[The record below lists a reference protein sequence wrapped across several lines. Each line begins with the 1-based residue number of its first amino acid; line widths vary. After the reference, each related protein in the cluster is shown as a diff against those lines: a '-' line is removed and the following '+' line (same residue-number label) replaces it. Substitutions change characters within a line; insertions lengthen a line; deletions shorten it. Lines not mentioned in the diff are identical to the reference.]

1 MIRKLI
7 LRVVL
12 IILLPVV
19 ILLLEVLTN
28 RPTHR
33 PIMTLVLIWLVD
45 SIFKTSFGL
54 LVVGT
59 THDRFFLKLNIM

>member
-33 PIMTLVLIWLVD
+33 PIMTPVLIWLVD
-45 SIFKTSFGL
+45 SIFKTSFGS
-54 LVVGT
+54 LVAGA
-59 THDRFFLKLNIM
+59 THDRFYFKLNIM